1 MKQELPRIQK
11 PKNECVNKYNVRELQ
26 NNDVEEIFEEELIKR
41 LQGEVTP
48 TDIERGMEYYRRSIT
63 RYRAT
68 ADQAWNII
76 EKALQD
82 IGQQLLSKRKEG
94 KKTDW
99 YNTECKK
106 VCEERNKARLKML
119 KDCSERNISHF
130 KEMRNIAKRT
140 CRNCKRQYLDNKLR
154 SVETHYQAKNIRN
167 FYQEAKKNTQGKMRS
182 LKYCRNE
189 LGELVGNIEEKT
201 EVWARYFDKLLSGD
215 TREEEGPVV
224 NLQDNVRAQLWN

>member
-1 MKQELPRIQK
+1 MSCIVTVTVAHILSSIIDS
-11 PKNECVNKYNVRELQ
+11 VT
-26 NNDVEEIFEEELIKR
+26 KR
-41 LQGEVTP
+41 LQREVTP
-48 TDIERGMEYYRRSIT
+48 TDI
-63 RYRAT
+63 
-68 ADQAWNII
+68 DQAWNII

-189 LGELVGNIEEKT
+189 LGELVGNIEE
-201 EVWARYFDKLLSGD
+201 SI
-215 TREEEGPVV
+215 
-224 NLQDNVRAQLWN
+224 